1 MTQPR
6 NYDIADIEVTELT
19 MVIDGE
25 CCGAAGGKTRTR
37 LSPAHG
43 VPVTTLPA
51 GDATDVDRAIKAA
64 RRSLDD
70 GWRTLAGAQRAAL
83 LHRVGELIRRD
94 HEQLSLLESLEAG
107 KPLQQARG
115 EVSDTAALWEYAA
128 TLARHNQGEAHNGLG
143 ADAFAMVL
151 HEPLGVIGMITPWNF
166 PLLIVSQKLPFA
178 LAAGNT
184 AVIKPSESTS
194 ATTVRLAELVLEA
207 GIPAGV
213 VNVVTGD
220 RRVGQAIVEHAG
232 IDMLSFTGST
242 GVGKN
247 LAATAGQNLK
257 KVELELGGKNP
268 QIVTENADW
277 HAAVD
282 AAVFGGYF
290 NVGQCCNSG
299 SRIIVH
305 RSIADEFAQAVAA
318 RAAQVKLGD
327 PLDSET
333 QIGAIVSDAQLE
345 TIEHYVREGIA
356 GGATLITGGGQI
368 ETAGGRF
375 FQPTIFG
382 GVTRD
387 MTIAN
392 EEIFG
397 PVLSVMPYDTLEE
410 AIEIANSTSFGLSA
424 GIWSRD
430 IDEALIAARDL
441 RAGTVWVNRWMTG
454 YPEIP
459 FGGFAESGIG
469 RELGKQSLAEFSE
482 IKTIQ
487 LQVGPNST
495 RWVPVPDAEGR
506 P

>member
-1 MTQPR
+1 MTQPK
-6 NYDIADIEVTELT
+6 NYQIADIEITELR
-19 MVIDGE
+19 MVVDGQLVS
-25 CCGAAGGKTRTR
+25 AASGEVKTR
-37 LSPAHG
+37 LSPGHG

-51 GDATDVDRAIKAA
+51 GDAEDVDRAVRAA
-64 RRSLDD
+64 RRALDD
-70 GWRTLAGAQRAAL
+70 GWRTLAGADRAAL
-83 LHRVGELIRRD
+83 LHRVAELIRRD

-107 KPLQQARG
+107 KPITQARG
-115 EVSDTAALWEYAA
+115 EVTDTAALWEYSA

-143 ADAFAMVL
+143 ADTFAMVL

-213 VNVVTGD
+213 VNVITGD
-220 RRVGQAIVEHAG
+220 RRVGQAIVEHPG

-242 GVGKN
+242 GVGKS

-268 QIVTENADW
+268 QIVTANADW

-305 RSIADEFAQAVAA
+305 RSIADDFAQAVAD

-327 PLDSET
+327 PLDSAT
-333 QIGAIVSDAQLE
+333 QIGAIVSEAQLE
-345 TIEHYVREGIA
+345 TIQHYVREGIA
-356 GGATLITGGGQI
+356 GGADLLTGGNQI
-368 ETAGGRF
+368 ESASGRF
-375 FQPTIFG
+375 FQPTIFSN
-382 GVTRD
+382 VTTD

-397 PVLSVMPYDTLEE
+397 PVLSVMPYDTLEQ
-410 AIEIANSTSFGLSA
+410 AIAIANSTSFGLSA

-430 IDEALIAARDL
+430 IAEALTAARDL

-459 FGGFAESGIG
+459 FGGYAESGIG
-469 RELGKQSLAEFSE
+469 RELGKQALAEFSE
-482 IKTIQ
+482 LKTIQ
-487 LQVGPNST
+487 LQIGANPT
-495 RWVPVPDAEGR
+495 RWVPVPDAQGR